1 MGKLFAQRCARL
13 GSQNEFKIADDIA
26 KAEAMG
32 QQVVR
37 LNLGEPDNDSAD
49 NISECAIANIKSGN
63 THYCDP
69 QGVIAFRESIA
80 RFVSKTRNIE
90 VSADQVLVTSGGKP
104 PIPFSFLTYVNPGDE
119 VIYPSPGFPA
129 YEVWTNYVGATPRP
143 LQLRE
148 EENYRFD
155 TKTLASMVNQK
166 TKLLV
171 INSPSNPTGG
181 VLTKED
187 LADIA
192 TIMEMQAH
200 PDYRILSDE
209 VYEEIV
215 FDGNTH
221 HSIISQPGMK
231 ERTIIMNCHSKT
243 FAMTGWRIGY
253 VVLPTKEEAH
263 ALKLWSINIYSCTPP
278 FIQEAAKE
286 ALDNPVNKEI
296 TEKMCTLFQERRDV
310 IVPLINAVDGM
321 HCTLPG
327 GAFYAFINVA
337 DICERLGAIDFSAH
351 NQESPLPSTLFQLFA
366 LYKHGVATL
375 DRSAFGILGSEKQH
389 YIRISLASD
398 IETLKLGVS
407 RLADAAVDEDGFK
420 GFLKQPEL
428 FLQ

>member
-1 MGKLFAQRCARL
+1 MGKLFAQRLARL
-13 GSQNEFKIADDIA
+13 GSRNEFKIADDIA

-32 QQVVR
+32 QQVVK

-49 NISECAIANIKSGN
+49 NINECAIANIKSGN

-80 RFVSKTRNIE
+80 RFVSKTRNVE

-104 PIPFSFLTYVNPGDE
+104 PIPFSFLTYVDPGDE

-143 LQLRE
+143 LHLKE
-148 EENYRFD
+148 ENNYRFD
-155 TKTLASMVNQK
+155 AITLASMVNRK

-187 LADIA
+187 YIA
-192 TIMEMQAH
+192 TIMEEQAH
-200 PDYRILSDE
+200 PHYRILSDE

-215 FDGNTH
+215 FDGNNH

-231 ERTIIMNCHSKT
+231 ARTIILNCHSKT

-253 VVLPTKEEAH
+253 AVLPTKEEAH
-263 ALKLWSINIYSCTPP
+263 ALRLWSINIYSCTPP
-278 FIQEAAKE
+278 FIQVAAKE
-286 ALDNPVNKEI
+286 ALDNPVNKKI
-296 TEKMCTLFQERRDV
+296 TQKMCALFQERRDV

-321 HCTLPG
+321 HCTRPG

-337 DICERLGAIDFSAH
+337 DVCERLV
-351 NQESPLPSTLFQLFA
+351 FA

-375 DRSAFGILGSEKQH
+375 DRSAFGVLGSEKQH

-407 RLADAAVDEDGFK
+407 KLADAAVDVNGFK
-420 GFLKQPEL
+420 DFLKQPEL
-428 FLQ
+428 YL

>member
-1 MGKLFAQRCARL
+1 
-13 GSQNEFKIADDIA
+13 
-26 KAEAMG
+26 
-32 QQVVR
+32 
-37 LNLGEPDNDSAD
+37 
-49 NISECAIANIKSGN
+49 
-63 THYCDP
+63 
-69 QGVIAFRESIA
+69 
-80 RFVSKTRNIE
+80 
-90 VSADQVLVTSGGKP
+90 
-104 PIPFSFLTYVNPGDE
+104 
-119 VIYPSPGFPA
+119 
-129 YEVWTNYVGATPRP
+129 
-143 LQLRE
+143 
-148 EENYRFD
+148 
-155 TKTLASMVNQK
+155 
-166 TKLLV
+166 
-171 INSPSNPTGG
+171 
-181 VLTKED
+181 
-187 LADIA
+187 
-192 TIMEMQAH
+192 
-200 PDYRILSDE
+200 
-209 VYEEIV
+209 
-215 FDGNTH
+215 
-221 HSIISQPGMK
+221 
-231 ERTIIMNCHSKT
+231 MNCHSKT

-296 TEKMCTLFQERRDV
+296 TQKMCALFQERRDV